1 MVTGVPFRGEVRE
14 IPACPSTGAVFVDG
28 RTYVGHAGFGLEPFR
43 DVEIGAGRFV
53 VATVSEDSFGHRTG
67 DHSGRRRVSFT

>member
-1 MVTGVPFRGEVRE
+1 
-14 IPACPSTGAVFVDG
+14 VFVDG